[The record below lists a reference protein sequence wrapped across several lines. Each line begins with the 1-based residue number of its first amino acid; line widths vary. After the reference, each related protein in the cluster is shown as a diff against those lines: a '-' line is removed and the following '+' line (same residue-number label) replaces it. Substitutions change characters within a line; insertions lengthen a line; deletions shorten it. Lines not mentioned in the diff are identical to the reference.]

1 MANKPLVNCPTC
13 EKQQEW
19 STDNPY
25 RPFCSERCKLI
36 DLGAWAAEDYQIA
49 AEPSADDYSS
59 SFDDPESKDHMDRPL
74 H

>member
-1 MANKPLVNCPTC
+1 MSASSKPRLVNCPTC
-13 EKQQEW
+13 QKQTEW

-36 DLGAWAAEDYQIA
+36 DIGKWASEEYTIPVSD
-49 AEPSADDYSS
+49 EPPNEAHST
-59 SFDDPESKDHMDRPL
+59 L